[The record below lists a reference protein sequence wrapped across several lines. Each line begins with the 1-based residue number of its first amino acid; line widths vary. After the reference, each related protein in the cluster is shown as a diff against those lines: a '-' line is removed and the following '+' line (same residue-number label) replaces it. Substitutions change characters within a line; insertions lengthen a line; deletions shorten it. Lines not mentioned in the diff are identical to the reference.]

1 MEYQLQQLASLT
13 LVGIKETYENGRQAQ
28 QHIAGFWQRCYQ
40 EGVIADLQ
48 LKNNGDLAGILGLC
62 IPELD
67 GKMSYMIA
75 VTGDNSADIE
85 KYDVITLASS
95 KYMVFEA
102 QGAVP
107 KAVQQKNGR
116 GSSLHTSISS
126 KYGKIS
132 TIF

>member
-48 LKNNGDLAGILGLC
+48 LKNNVDLVGILGLC

-102 QGAVP
+102 
-107 KAVQQKNGR
+107 
-116 GSSLHTSISS
+116 
-126 KYGKIS
+126 
-132 TIF
+132 